1 MPAAPP
7 LRPALPPPLRAV
19 VDLVGGRRVARAD
32 IADPDAVLRLLQRHR
47 LLLAVAEP
55 GPLAGVLGGPR
66 RRELAAVLGMQ
77 AELARVMAGLD
88 GAGVEALALKGPAF
102 ARLVHGRADR
112 RSCRD
117 LDLLVRPAQ
126 EADALAA
133 LGRLGYAVAQR
144 DDNATVLRGPD
155 GRGMVEL
162 HTRLGDGE
170 ATFPERVARPF
181 ETAVTVTLAGV
192 PVRTLPAD
200 LALAYAAQH
209 GTRHLWR
216 VLLWVWDM
224 AVAARNPAVD
234 WAAALE
240 TARRLG
246 VERPLAL
253 GVALAAGLFGGGPFG
268 SGLPEPLAADRRLMA
283 RGIRHAAALAPVFT
297 VPVPETEHQAILH
310 LGLARYIA
318 LRMVLESGARA
329 RLAVAGALFGP
340 SPRDRA
346 AMPLPDGLAF
356 LYPLLR
362 AGRLAGRLG
371 HWRRGW

>member
-1 MPAAPP
+1 MAATPP
-7 LRPALPPPLRAV
+7 LPPALPPPLRVV
-19 VDLVGGRRVARAD
+19 VDLVGGRSVAGGD
-32 IADPDAVLRLLQRHR
+32 IGDPEAVLRLLERHR

-77 AELARVMAGLD
+77 AELARLAAGLD
-88 GAGVEALALKGPAF
+88 AAGVEALALKGPAF

-144 DDNATVLRGPD
+144 DDNATVLHRVD

-181 ETAVTVTLAGV
+181 ETAVAVTLAGT

-234 WAAALE
+234 WTAALE

-246 VERPLAL
+246 VERQLAL
-253 GVALAAGLFGGGPFG
+253 GVALADALFG
-268 SGLPEPLAADRRLMA
+268 SGLPEPLAGDRRLIA

-310 LGLARYIA
+310 VGLVRYIA
-318 LRMVLESGARA
+318 LRMALESGGRA
-329 RLAVAGALFGP
+329 RLGVAGALFGP

-371 HWRRGW
+371 RWRRGW

>member
-1 MPAAPP
+1 MPATPP
-7 LRPALPPPLRAV
+7 LRHALPPPLRAV
-19 VDLVGGRRVARAD
+19 VDLVAGRRVAGGD
-32 IADPDAVLRLLQRHR
+32 IGDPEAVLRLLERHR

-55 GPLAGVLGGPR
+55 GPLTGVLAGPR
-66 RRELAAVLGMQ
+66 RRETAAVLGMQ
-77 AELARVMAGLD
+77 AELARVAAGLD
-88 GAGVEALALKGPAF
+88 GAGIEALALKGPAF

-144 DDNATVLRGPD
+144 DDNATVLRGPG

-181 ETAVTVTLAGV
+181 EVAVAVTLAGEA
-192 PVRTLPAD
+192 VRTLPTD

-224 AVAARNPAVD
+224 AAAGRNPAVD

-246 VERPLAL
+246 VERQLAL
-253 GVALAAGLFGGGPFG
+253 GVALADGLFGGG
-268 SGLPEPLAADRRLMA
+268 LPGPLAAERRLSVRA
-283 RGIRHAAALAPVFT
+283 GRHAATLAPVFST
-297 VPVPETEHQAILH
+297 PVPETEHQAILQV
-310 LGLARYIA
+310 GLARYIA
-318 LRMVLESGARA
+318 LRMALESSARA
-329 RLAVAGALFGP
+329 RLAVAGELFGP

-346 AMPLPDGLAF
+346 AMPLPSGLAF

>member
-1 MPAAPP
+1 MPATPP
-7 LRPALPPPLRAV
+7 LHRTLPPPLRAV
-19 VDLVGGRRVARAD
+19 VDLVAGRR
-32 IADPDAVLRLLQRHR
+32 PDAVDLGDPVAVFRLLERHR
-47 LLLAVAEP
+47 LLLAVEAP
-55 GPLAGVLGGPR
+55 GLLSSVLAGSR
-66 RRELAAVLGMQ
+66 RQALAAVLGMQ
-77 AELARVMAGLD
+77 AELARVAAGLD
-88 GAGVEALALKGPAF
+88 AAGVEALAIKGPAF

-112 RSCRD
+112 RTCHD
-117 LDLLVRPAQ
+117 LDLLVRPGQ

-144 DDNATVLRGPD
+144 DDNAAVLRSRD

-181 ETAVTVTLAGV
+181 GTAVTVTIAGT
-192 PVRTLPAD
+192 PVRTLPPD

-224 AVAARNPAVD
+224 AVAARSGAVD
-234 WAAALE
+234 WEAALE

-246 VERPLAL
+246 VERQLAL
-253 GVALAAGLFGGGPFG
+253 GVALAAGLFG
-268 SGLPEPLAADRRLMA
+268 SGVPEPLAADRRLAA
-283 RGIRHAAALAPVFT
+283 RAARHAAAFAPVFT
-297 VPVPETEHQAILH
+297 VPVPGTDHQAILRV
-310 LGLARYIA
+310 GVARYIA
-318 LRMVLESGARA
+318 LRMGLESGARA
-329 RLAVAGALFGP
+329 RLAVAGELFGP

-346 AMPLPDGLAF
+346 AVPLPGALGF